1 MSRAG
6 VRRAV
11 GFIAAAHRQLF
22 ELRELR
28 KRPGR
33 ARAGV
38 PDCPMSRSPMC
49 RLVHHVLF
57 VDATPS
63 ACRRHSRIEPTL
75 RDGAELVFT
84 AHSIPESMAARYP
97 YRAQFEETARLV
109 AERAWPGGALCHR
122 LSESQRA
129 P

>member
-1 MSRAG
+1 MSAPR
-6 VRRAV
+6 
-11 GFIAAAHRQLF
+11 L
-22 ELRELR
+22 
-28 KRPGR
+28 
-33 ARAGV
+33 ARAGL
-38 PDCPMSRSPMC
+38 PD
-49 RLVHHVLF
+49 VEVTYTDWYNHVLF
-57 VDATPS
+57 VDANAQCVSS
-63 ACRRHSRIEPTL
+63 ALARVGRR

-109 AERAWPGGALCHR
+109 AERAWPGGRCHR